1 MVTFTSEES
10 VFNFAVEYLKG
21 ISNSLKMC
29 EQMAAASMPEGWIH
43 WLRITFRQLSAK
55 TNEDED
61 KDLDADFRE
70 INKLIN
76 NPMLIKTQRTLIFY
90 KLDRLETKIR
100 KLLQKKGMLLPGK
113 EDPRYAV
120 LKR

>member
-1 MVTFTSEES
+1 MAQFKTEES

-29 EQMAAASMPEGWIH
+29 EQSAALGSMDGWIS
-43 WLRITFRQLSAK
+43 WLRIAYRQLGAK
-55 TNEDED
+55 TSKAEDND
-61 KDLDADFRE
+61 FNKDFRE

-76 NPMLIKTQRTLIFY
+76 NRLERITKKSYIFY
-90 KLDRLETKIR
+90 LLDNLELKIR
-100 KLLQKKGMLLPGK
+100 KELQKKGMLLPGK
-113 EDPRYAV
+113 EDPRFAV

>member
-1 MVTFTSEES
+1 MVQFTSDES

-55 TNEDED
+55 TKETEDDDFD
-61 KDLDADFRE
+61 KEFRE

-76 NPMLIKTQRTLIFY
+76 NPVTLKTNRALIFY
-90 KLDRLETKIR
+90 KLDKLETKIR
-100 KLLQKKGMLLPGK
+100 KMLQKKGMLLPSK

-120 LKR
+120 LQR